1 MREEGREGEKVSEG
15 KRGGKE
21 RHNNLKYSRIQK

>member
-1 MREEGREGEKVSEG
+1 MVLRIWWWLEG

-21 RHNNLKYSRIQK
+21 RGGVRDWSISG